1 MKNTHLLRR
10 KLKSA
15 GLLLALGSLALHSQ
29 AASVLFDFNTDP
41 TTSGLLTIYNSGGTT
56 MWVPTGGAG
65 AATNANDGYLQITAA
80 QGSQRG
86 AIIFSDFDAGQVV
99 KAFTFEA
106 DVRIGNGTTQP
117 ADGFS
122 INYVRANDPVLSTA
136 NPANDNVWA
145 TGPNCEANLP
155 EEGATTGIGIG
166 FDAWNSGGTAPFCN
180 EADQSIGPDIPAVS
194 VRVDGTL
201 LTQFATPTLN
211 GSCTDPTSLQT
222 GPNDGTGN
230 PDILC
235 WAHVKVVLDTNA
247 VLNVYWK
254 GKQILTNYQTAYFPS
269 AGRLAFVGRTGGS
282 WENHHVDNIQITTI
296 PASIAVV
303 GGVTGFPD
311 GFSITVSDS
320 GSSVVNPA
328 SVTTTLNGSP
338 VTPAVTKNGL
348 VTTALYHGYPLLLAP
363 GSTNTVTIHALDGNN
378 NPIDGTRTF
387 VTPNYLTINGSLA
400 VTGVNTTAPGFRIL
414 PWQSAGEPNRTY
426 WSLEQIAGLHG
437 PNNADLTQATDG
449 GYIDYTTNEIN
460 FNITPSSV
468 LGGGEAGN
476 FTTNNGYADALF
488 PGIPGANGLNGS
500 TAENILGFIRFANA
514 GVYTMGVNSDD
525 GFLVS
530 MGRNPNDRF
539 ARTLGQFDGG
549 RGSSDTTWIMA
560 VTNAGIYPIRLLWEN
575 GNGEAGNGANLE
587 WFTVNNGIKVLIND
601 PSVTNTTGVTV
612 FYQGPALPAYVSH
625 INPLNGMTTARADTL
640 WAQLTDAGTTV
651 NGGSISLKVNGTA
664 LTTTITK
671 VGSVTTIK
679 GADTTH
685 LLPAGTNNVTLVWSD
700 SAATTT
706 TNTWSFVVMPY
717 VTLDARMSAPLSAA
731 DLSVPGIVM
740 KVSQVDPCMPAAFFG
755 GPSDCGDGTA
765 NSVDGANGMIAGL
778 YYPWYGTNSAYVGTV
793 PAPDVVDTNTYTFY
807 WNSQVNFN
815 ENGSA
820 GDFGN
825 DNLVPGLP
833 SFDGIS
839 GNRPND
845 SYSMSFDTYVAF
857 PSAGYY
863 IMGVSSDDG
872 FRLTQ
877 GWGLP
882 RPILHVKGASV
893 ERDVLAIP
901 STPSSV
907 RDNVWLGAL
916 PTTPITAPIAYVD
929 TSECPSPTTMNLAG
943 KIALIDGNRCGGD
956 GADGGYNALVA
967 MCQARGALAVI
978 VQASPSWG
986 TPEIMGGGTNVITI
1000 PALHINGFNGEK
1012 DWFHTNGPLVA
1023 TISGDNHIKMGEA
1036 DFGKGM
1042 DHRDFSFIVPVAGV
1056 YPLHLI
1062 YEQGGGGAGIE
1073 WQSIAGPDIAV
1084 DTTNRFLVNDNS
1096 ASSPLLVYRAVTTPP
1111 KFLSQTLQNG
1121 TLTLVWFGGGTLQ
1134 QNNSVVSPGTW
1145 TDVNPQPLGDTYT
1158 VVPTGS
1164 PKFYRLRR

>member
-1 MKNTHLLRR
+1 MKKTHLIHK
-10 KLKSA
+10 KLTSV
-15 GLLLALGSLALHSQ
+15 GLMALTLGSLALKSQ
-29 AASVLFDFNTDP
+29 AASVLFDFNSDP
-41 TTSGLLTIYNSGGTT
+41 TGVLNIYGNST
-56 MWVPTGGAG
+56 WVPNGGVG
-65 AATNANDGYLQITAA
+65 SSTNANDGYLQVTAA
-80 QGSQRG
+80 LGSQRG
-86 AIIFSDFDAGQVV
+86 AIVFADFDGGQVV

-106 DVRIGNGTTQP
+106 DVRIGNGTVNPP

-122 INYVRANDPVLSTA
+122 INYVRANDPVLSAA
-136 NPANDNVWA
+136 NPATDNVWA
-145 TGPNCEANLP
+145 TGPNCEDNLP

-180 EADQSIGPDIPAVS
+180 EADQSVGPDIVGVS
-194 VRVDGTL
+194 VRVDGL
-201 LTQFATPTLN
+201 LVTQFPTPTLN
-211 GSCTDPTSLQT
+211 GSCSDPTSLQT
-222 GPNDGTGN
+222 GPLN
-230 PDILC
+230 PSLPGDPSGLC

-254 GKQILTNYQTAYFPS
+254 NTLILSNYQTTYFPS
-269 AGRLAFVGRTGGS
+269 AGRLAFVGRTGGNN
-282 WENHHVDNIQITTI
+282 ENHHVDNIQITTI
-296 PASIAVV
+296 PASIGLV
-303 GGVTGFPD
+303 GSASGFAD
-311 GFSITVSDS
+311 GFSVTLSDS
-320 GSSVVNPA
+320 GSSVINPA
-328 SVTTTLNGSP
+328 TVTTVMNGSP
-338 VTPAVTKNGL
+338 VTGAVTKNGA
-348 VTTALYHGYPLLLAP
+348 TTTVIYHGYPALLPP
-363 GSTNTVTIHALDGNN
+363 GSSNVVVVHALDGNS
-378 NPIDGTRTF
+378 NPINGTRSFTA
-387 VTPNYLTINGSLA
+387 PNYLTLDTSLA

-437 PNNADLTQATDG
+437 ANNADLTQATDG

-460 FNITPSSV
+460 FNITPSSAP
-468 LGGGEAGN
+468 GGGEAGN
-476 FTTNNGYADALF
+476 FRTNNGYADALF

-500 TAENILGFIRFANA
+500 TAENIVGFIRFASA

-530 MGRNPNDRF
+530 MGRNPSDRF
-539 ARTLGQFDGG
+539 ARTLGFFDGG
-549 RGSSDTTWIMA
+549 RGSADTTWIMA

-587 WFTVNNGIKVLIND
+587 WFMVNSNGTKVLIND

-612 FYQGPALPAYVSH
+612 FYSGPGLPAYVSH
-625 INPLNGMTTARADTL
+625 INPLNGTTTARADTL
-640 WAQLTDAGTTV
+640 WAQLTDGGGTTV

-664 LTTTITK
+664 LTTTISK
-671 VGSVTTIK
+671 VGNVTTIK

-685 LLPAGTNNVTLVWSD
+685 LLPAGTNNVSLVWTD

-706 TNTWSFVVMPY
+706 TNTWSFIVKPY
-717 VTLDARMSAPLSAA
+717 VTLSAAMSAPLSAA
-731 DLSVPGIVM
+731 DLSVPGFVM
-740 KVSQVDPCMPAAFFG
+740 KVSQVDPCMPHAFFG
-755 GPSDCGDGTA
+755 GPDDCGDGTVNQVDSA
-765 NSVDGANGMIAGL
+765 NQMIAGL
-778 YYPWYGTNSAYVGTV
+778 YYPWYGTNSAFVDTV
-793 PAPDVVDTNTYTFY
+793 PNPDVVDTNTYTFY
-807 WNSQVNFN
+807 WQNPVNFN
-815 ENGSA
+815 ENNGA
-820 GDFGN
+820 GDFGG
-825 DNLVPGLP
+825 DFLVPGLP
-833 SFDGIS
+833 SFDGIPN
-839 GNRPND
+839 NRPND
-845 SYSMSFDTYVAF
+845 SYSMTFDTYVMF

-863 IMGVSSDDG
+863 IMGVSSDDA
-872 FRLTQ
+872 FRVTQ

-916 PTTPITAPIAYVD
+916 PQAPITAPIVYVD
-929 TSECPSPTTMNLAG
+929 NSECPGPTTLNLTG
-943 KIALIDGNRCGGD
+943 KIALIDADRCGG
-956 GADGGYNALVA
+956 GDGGYNAKVA

-978 VQASPSWG
+978 VQATPGFG
-986 TPEIMGGGTNVITI
+986 TPDVMGGGTNVITI

-1023 TISGDNHIKMGEA
+1023 TIAGDNHIKLGEA

-1042 DHRDFSFIVPVAGV
+1042 DHQEFSFIVPAPGV
-1056 YPLHLI
+1056 YPLHLA

-1111 KFLSQTLQNG
+1111 KFLSQTVVNG

-1134 QNNSVVSPGTW
+1134 QTSSLVAPITW

-1158 VVPTGS
+1158 VIATGS
-1164 PKFYRLRR
+1164 QKFYRLRR